1 MAKSEN
7 AYKEVTEI
15 KTKIKNLEALLESE
29 REYLEKKRYQYRTE
43 RVCEILGFIRSQY
56 GQGNIVNL
64 DTILAHCQNKLL
76 GNIDG
81 IEITLDEH
89 LIDTKFQRLKDE
101 ILGGGE

>member
-1 MAKSEN
+1 MSKSEET
-7 AYKEVTEI
+7 YKEVTEI
-15 KTKIKNLEALLESE
+15 KTKIKNLELLIESE

-64 DTILAHCQNKLL
+64 DTILCHCQNKLL
-76 GNIDG
+76 GNLDG

-89 LIDTKFQRLKDE
+89 LIDSTFQKVEL
-101 ILGGGE
+101 LGGGE